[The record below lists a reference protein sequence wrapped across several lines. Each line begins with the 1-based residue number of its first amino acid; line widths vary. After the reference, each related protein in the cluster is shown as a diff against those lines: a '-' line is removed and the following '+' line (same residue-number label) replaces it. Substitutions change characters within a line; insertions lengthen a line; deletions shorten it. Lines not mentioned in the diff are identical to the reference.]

1 MQTPDKKKQMFL
13 DMQEHPEK
21 YSDQQIEAMLNELDR
36 EPDVEAAWLKF
47 FTGQNDRAE
56 NAQHHIHTSRRWLK
70 IAASFIGI
78 LLASGIA
85 LAAFHF
91 IQKSGPTS
99 NLSRDGGE
107 KAGALITNGNDS
119 LPSRGDVEGAPVIFE
134 NVPLDSML
142 MEMAD
147 YYHVG
152 VEFTCEEAR
161 QLRFHFA
168 WKRSESLDRVLE
180 RLSNFEA
187 VNLEKRDTVIIVE

>member
-1 MQTPDKKKQMFL
+1 MQTPDKKMFL

-21 YSDQQIEAMLNELDR
+21 YSDHQIEAMLNELDR

-47 FTGQNDRAE
+47 SIGQYDRAE
-56 NAQHHIHTSRRWLK
+56 NAQHHIHTSRRGLK

-99 NLSRDGGE
+99 NSSCDGGE

-134 NVPLDSML
+134 NMPLDSML

-152 VEFTCEEAR
+152 VEFTREEAR

>member
-1 MQTPDKKKQMFL
+1 MQTPDKKMFL

-56 NAQHHIHTSRRWLK
+56 NSQHHIHTSRRWLK

-78 LLASGIA
+78 LLASGIT

-152 VEFTCEEAR
+152 VEFTREEAR

>member
-1 MQTPDKKKQMFL
+1 MQTPDKKMFL

-47 FTGQNDRAE
+47 SIGQNDRVE

-85 LAAFHF
+85 LAVSHF
-91 IQKSGPTS
+91 IQKSEPIS
-99 NLSRDGGE
+99 DSSRDGGE

-152 VEFTCEEAR
+152 VEFTREEAR

-187 VNLEKRDTVIIVE
+187 VNIEKRDTIIIVE